1 MNFDARAGHN
11 EQRETAK
18 CAADVT
24 SNRACASYKE
34 KRSPDP
40 PPDLDMLAS
49 EITVPEPAI
58 PALNLRAL
66 ARRLVVPALLAAA
79 AVVGVLLLGGRIHVF
94 ADALRR
100 GLSVSPVWV
109 IVGVAFECISLAGYV
124 ALLALVAG
132 RATGR
137 VGTRESAQITF
148 AGAAATRLLP
158 TAGAGGA
165 ALALYALRRAGLKP
179 AAAARTLLV
188 FLVLL
193 YSVFLASIAVSGAAL
208 ALGLVHGHGP
218 AALSAL
224 PAAGAIVAIALALVF
239 ATVVGGEAGEPAADQ
254 SRVSNAVRLVGG
266 AVRDAI
272 ALLRSADHR
281 LLGAAAYWAFD
292 AAVLWAMLHAFGS
305 PPSLPVV
312 GAGVLRRADRQHASA
327 SRRGERR
334 DGRRADRVRVAR
346 RARAAGRAD
355 VSHDRRVAAAARRAR
370 LTARDARHDRALGSR
385 GLRSYSD
392 SAGNCLVAERAEAV

>member
-1 MNFDARAGHN
+1 MI
-11 EQRETAK
+11 
-18 CAADVT
+18 
-24 SNRACASYKE
+24 AS
-34 KRSPDP
+34 D
-40 PPDLDMLAS
+40 
-49 EITVPEPAI
+49 ITVPEPAL
-58 PALNLRAL
+58 PALNLRWLGRKAI
-66 ARRLVVPALLAAA
+66 VPALLAAA
-79 AVVGVLLLGGRIHVF
+79 TVVGLLLLGGRVHVF

-100 GLSVSPVWV
+100 GLSVSPMWV
-109 IVGVAFECISLAGYV
+109 IVGIAFECLSLAGYV

-132 RATGR
+132 RATAR

-193 YSVFLASIAVSGAAL
+193 YSVFLTSIAVSGAAL

-218 AALSAL
+218 TALGAL
-224 PAAGAIVAIALALVF
+224 PAAGATVAIALALIF

-254 SRVSNAVRLVGG
+254 SRVARGARLVGG

-272 ALLRSADHR
+272 ALVRSPDRR
-281 LLGAAAYWAFD
+281 LIGAAAYWMFD

-312 GAGVLRRADRQHASA
+312 ALAYFVGQVANTLPLPGAVSGGMAGVLIAFGSPAALALPAVLMYRTIAVWLPLPAGLASLPGMRATIARW
-327 SRRGERR
+327 
-334 DGRRADRVRVAR
+334 VRE
-346 RARAAGRAD
+346 D
-355 VSHDRRVAAAARRAR
+355 S
-370 LTARDARHDRALGSR
+370 TAPATA
-385 GLRSYSD
+385 
-392 SAGNCLVAERAEAV
+392 

>member
-1 MNFDARAGHN
+1 
-11 EQRETAK
+11 
-18 CAADVT
+18 
-24 SNRACASYKE
+24 
-34 KRSPDP
+34 
-40 PPDLDMLAS
+40 MLAS
-49 EITVPEPAI
+49 EITVPESAI

-66 ARRLVVPALLAAA
+66 ARRLVVPALLVGA
-79 AVVGVLLLGGRIHVF
+79 GVLGVVVLGGRLHVF

-100 GLSVSPVWV
+100 GLGVSPIWV
-109 IVGVAFECISLAGYV
+109 AVGVAFESISLAGYV

-132 RATGR
+132 RATAR

-179 AAAARTLLV
+179 AAAGRTLLV
-188 FLVLL
+188 FMVLL

-224 PAAGAIVAIALALVF
+224 PAAGAMAAIVLALSF
-239 ATVVGGEAGEPAADQ
+239 AAVVGGEAREPASDR
-254 SRVSNAVRLVGG
+254 SRLQRAAHLIGG

-272 ALLRSADHR
+272 ALVRSADRR
-281 LLGAAAYWAFD
+281 LLGAVAYWAFD
-292 AAVLWAMLHAFGS
+292 AAVLWAMLHAFGA

-312 GAGVLRRADRQHASA
+312 ALAYFVGQLANTLPLPGAVSGGMAGVLIAFGSPAGLVLPAVLTYRTIAVWLPLPAGLAALPGMRATIASW
-327 SRRGERR
+327 
-334 DGRRADRVRVAR
+334 GREDSVP
-346 RARAAGRAD
+346 AA
-355 VSHDRRVAAAARRAR
+355 
-370 LTARDARHDRALGSR
+370 TA
-385 GLRSYSD
+385 
-392 SAGNCLVAERAEAV
+392 

>member
-1 MNFDARAGHN
+1 
-11 EQRETAK
+11 
-18 CAADVT
+18 
-24 SNRACASYKE
+24 
-34 KRSPDP
+34 
-40 PPDLDMLAS
+40 MLAS
-49 EITVPEPAI
+49 EITVPEPAL
-58 PALNLRAL
+58 PALNLRAM
-66 ARRLVVPALLAAA
+66 ARRLVVPALLAGA
-79 AVVGVLLLGGRIHVF
+79 AVLGVLLLGGRIHVF

-132 RATGR
+132 RATAR

-165 ALALYALRRAGLKP
+165 ALALYALRRAGLKQ
-179 AAAARTLLV
+179 AAAARTLLA

-193 YSVFLASIAVSGAAL
+193 YSVFLGSIAVSGAAL

-218 AALSAL
+218 VALSAL
-224 PAAGAIVAIALALVF
+224 PAAGAIAAIVLALFF
-239 ATVVGGEAGEPAADQ
+239 AAVVGGEAREPAADR
-254 SRVSNAVRLVGG
+254 SRLERAARLIGG

-272 ALLRSADHR
+272 ALVRSADRR
-281 LLGAAAYWAFD
+281 LLGAIAYWICD

-312 GAGVLRRADRQHASA
+312 VLAYFVGQLANTLPLPGAVSGGMAGVLIAFGSP
-327 SRRGERR
+327 
-334 DGRRADRVRVAR
+334 
-346 RARAAGRAD
+346 AALALPAVLTYRTIAVWLPLPAG
-355 VSHDRRVAAAARRAR
+355 VAALPGIRATIARWSHEDSPA
-370 LTARDARHDRALGSR
+370 TATA
-385 GLRSYSD
+385 
-392 SAGNCLVAERAEAV
+392 

>member
-1 MNFDARAGHN
+1 
-11 EQRETAK
+11 
-18 CAADVT
+18 
-24 SNRACASYKE
+24 
-34 KRSPDP
+34 
-40 PPDLDMLAS
+40 MLAS

-66 ARRLVVPALLAAA
+66 ARRLVVPGLLAAA
-79 AVVGVLLLGGRIHVF
+79 GVLGVLLLGGRIHVF

-165 ALALYALRRAGLKP
+165 ALALYAFRRAGLKP

-193 YSVFLASIAVSGAAL
+193 YSVFLASIAVSGTAL
-208 ALGLVHGHGP
+208 ALGLVRGHGP

-254 SRVSNAVRLVGG
+254 SRVGNAVRLVGG

-272 ALLRSADHR
+272 GLLRSADRR
-281 LLGAAAYWAFD
+281 LLGAAA
-292 AAVLWAMLHAFGS
+292 LWAMLHAFGS

-312 GAGVLRRADRQHASA
+312 ALAYFVGQIANTLPLPGAVSGGIAGVLIAFGSPAGLALPAVLMYRTIAVWLPLPAGVASLPGMRATIARW
-327 SRRGERR
+327 
-334 DGRRADRVRVAR
+334 GREDSGA
-346 RARAAGRAD
+346 
-355 VSHDRRVAAAARRAR
+355 
-370 LTARDARHDRALGSR
+370 TATSPATA
-385 GLRSYSD
+385 
-392 SAGNCLVAERAEAV
+392 